1 MEKNKIITIVLIII
15 FVLALIGGTIWYQN
29 IRKDYEN
36 KEAKQNEQVDS
47 TNTSE
52 TGKVVNKAKDFN
64 ITDAQGNKV
73 TLDSLKGKPVILNVW
88 TTWCGYC
95 KEEMP
100 YFQELYE
107 QYKDQIQFVMV
118 NVLDGTSESPKN
130 GTQFLEKNQ
139 YTFPY
144 YYDKNFDLMY
154 AYNLSGYPNTIF
166 IDENSNWIGTNYGL
180 ITKEK
185 LVTQINKLLEK
196 K

>member
-1 MEKNKIITIVLIII
+1 MEKNKIITIALIIV

-47 TNTSE
+47 TNSSE
-52 TGKVVNKAKDFN
+52 TGKVTNKAKNFN
-64 ITDAQGNKV
+64 IADAQGNKV

-118 NVLDGTSESPKN
+118 HVLDGTSETTKN
-130 GTQFLEKNQ
+130 GVQFLEKNQ

-166 IDENSNWIGTNYGL
+166 IDENSNLIQTNYGF